1 MGTPDILLESEPLRE
16 EAAECIAFVGDS
28 QTHGVVSSVAQQ
40 FFAEAVVR
48 DGDSSEALA
57 YLAEVPAPRVVIVDI
72 GESSQPL
79 SAMLSLTAAFTEETR
94 LIGIGEI
101 NDIGLYRELTEAG
114 VTDYLV
120 KPVTEKALAAALSR
134 TEEAPAATA
143 APVAQVS
150 PDEVQKVVVVGARGG
165 VGASTTAVNL
175 AWIFAEEQRRKTA
188 LVDLDLEFGTIA
200 LSLDLEPT
208 RGLREALETPARID
222 NLFIS
227 SATAKLTENLSIM
240 ATEENLAHGHSFSP
254 NAVEVLFETL
264 AHENSC
270 IVVDLPRALYSVRE
284 QVLQEANRVVLV
296 TELSLPALRDSIRL
310 LGIIEEAASKTPITV
325 IANRCKSGQQAMGQ
339 SEFQKALGR
348 KIDVLIGDE
357 SKSFNDAAN
366 VGKPLVHSAA
376 RSKAAKTLRKVAI
389 SVVGDN
395 PDPAGGAGAAKK
407 KSWLG
412 LGKSN
417 GPNPKSKKS

>member
-1 MGTPDILLESEPLRE
+1 MGMPDSLFDPEPLQC
-16 EAAECIAFVGDS
+16 EAAECIAFVGDE
-28 QTHGVVSSVAQQ
+28 QTHGVVSSVLQQ
-40 FFAEAVVR
+40 FFADAVVR
-48 DGDSSEALA
+48 DGDSSAALA
-57 YLAEVPAPRVVIVDI
+57 YLAEVPAPKVVIVDI

-79 SAMLSLTAAFTEETR
+79 SAMLSLTAAFTEDTH

-101 NDIGLYRELTEAG
+101 NDIALYRELTEAG

-134 TEEAPAATA
+134 SEEAKVEA
-143 APVAQVS
+143 APKPQIS
-150 PDEVQKVVVVGARGG
+150 PGEVHKIIVVGARGG

-175 AWIFAEEQRRKTA
+175 AWIFAEEKGMKTA

-227 SATAKLTENLSIM
+227 SATAKLSDNLSIM

-264 AHENSC
+264 AHEHGC

-284 QVLQEANRVVLV
+284 EVLNEATHVILV

-310 LGIIEEAASKTPITV
+310 LGIIEEAAPKTPITV
-325 IANRCKSGQQAMGQ
+325 VANRCKGGQQAMGQ
-339 SEFQKALGR
+339 GEFQKALGR
-348 KIDVLIGDE
+348 KVDLTITDE
-357 SKSFNDAAN
+357 SKLFNDAAN
-366 VGKPLVHSAA
+366 TGKPVVNQSG
-376 RSKAAKTLRKVAI
+376 RSKAAKSLRSI
-389 SVVGDN
+389 
-395 PDPAGGAGAAKK
+395 AGIIASDAADAEPKAGK
-407 KSWLG
+407 KSWFKLG
-412 LGKSN
+412 G
-417 GPNPKSKKS
+417 SKKTKSTGK